1 MKQLLFT
8 ILLVTLAL
16 GLSAQTGL
24 FGISFGQSRAEA
36 QKMLTQSGFIVDE
49 SKDDE
54 ISFSNPK
61 IEGLTDLSVEFDS
74 EGGVS
79 GWEIKYDLKDHPKLA
94 DEISDQLTD
103 LHGIAPWWDEYWEE
117 WVWELENDMAIYVY
131 MTTEYLRVDYDV
143 WDDSY
148 GYWW

>member
-79 GWEIKYDLKDHPKLA
+79 GWEIK
-94 DEISDQLTD
+94 
-103 LHGIAPWWDEYWEE
+103 
-117 WVWELENDMAIYVY
+117 
-131 MTTEYLRVDYDV
+131 
-143 WDDSY
+143 
-148 GYWW
+148 